1 MNSDEET
8 IRGHLKAR
16 FEVTFEE
23 KVQRALE
30 MRPQIIVPHHHFTG
44 ASTEC
49 VYLYRD
55 GYFMATAMATQALNE
70 GLIRFIAER
79 NGIASNQDSLS
90 ALVDQFV
97 ENKILSPGCADAMRR
112 ILKSFRND
120 FHHLNPSIS
129 KVPVQA
135 IAKRNIE
142 DIAAIEKEIFAHSF
156 SDQPGKL
163 KPAQPKYWDVNADGT
178 VHVSVRFG

>member
-1 MNSDEET
+1 MDSEENT
-8 IRGHLKAR
+8 VRHYLKSR
-16 FEVTFEE
+16 FETTFEE
-23 KVQRALE
+23 CVQRALE
-30 MRPQIIVPHHHFTG
+30 VRPQSIVPHHHFTL

-49 VYLYRD
+49 IYLYRD

-79 NGIASNQDSLS
+79 NSMSPNQEPGV
-90 ALVDQFV
+90 LVDLFV
-97 ENKILSPGCADAMRR
+97 AKTIVSTSCADAMRR
-112 ILKSFRND
+112 ILRSFRND

-142 DIAAIEKEIFAHSF
+142 DIASIEKEIFEHSYQ
-156 SDQPGKL
+156 DGKISP
-163 KPAQPKYWDVNADGT
+163 KQEKYWDVTPQGT
-178 VHVSVRFG
+178 ILVNLRPG